1 MKLSKAEVGKLA
13 KPLKGS
19 RVKSLGVI
27 QSIDGTDATVMFSGA
42 GHDEV
47 RTLPIADLVDPAV
60 TEAFINELVSL
71 NSAT

>member
-1 MKLSKAEVGKLA
+1 MKLSKAEVGKLVQ
-13 KPLKGS
+13 PMKGS

-47 RTLPIADLVDPAV
+47 KTLPVADLENPAV
-60 TEAFINELVSL
+60 TEAFINEVKTL
-71 NSAT
+71 NT